1 MSESIRWGILS
12 TGRIANQFAKGLAEL
27 PGTELVSVGSR
38 SIKSANIFADQ
49 FNIPNRYGS
58 YEELVQDPTV
68 DVVYI
73 ATPHNFHKENI
84 IMCLEASKAVLC
96 EKPFTINEQ
105 EAKAVI
111 RLAREKRIFLMEAMW
126 TRFLPHIIKVQE
138 MILVGV
144 IGEPRILQASVG
156 FQKEFDPAGRHFNPE
171 LAGGALIDV
180 GIYATTLSYLLFGRP
195 TAIKSFGNLS
205 SAGVDQEAVITF
217 QHGDGQLTYFSTT
230 ILHHMPRDATIT
242 GNQGS
247 IYIHPD
253 FWHPSQI
260 TLRLNDQPETLI
272 QVPCPLN
279 GYHYQV
285 LEVNECIRQKKVES
299 KIMPLDET
307 LTIIGILDT
316 IRSQWGLKYPM
327 EE

>member
-138 MILVGV
+138 MILEGV

-195 TAIKSFGNLS
+195 TAINSFVILS
-205 SAGVDQEAVITF
+205 SSGVDQEAVITF